1 MKKIVNFY
9 DEDFATRNGYL
20 MDIEDSQDDDRFLY
34 LTIREINT
42 RDMKI
47 KLVINKDDLK
57 SALDF
62 FK

>member
-9 DEDFATRNGYL
+9 DEDFARRNGYL
-20 MDIEDSQDDDRFLY
+20 MDLEDSKDDDRFIC
-34 LTIREINT
+34 LTIRDINT